1 MGLVYLMFCG
11 KSCFHPTVSQAEMWT
26 GVFLNSCFGLHVQ
39 KSSEMKLILIV
50 FLISAFS
57 FLFRSDPQALND
69 FLHGTNEVTKES

>member
-11 KSCFHPTVSQAEMWT
+11 KSCFHPTVSQAQMWT
-26 GVFLNSCFGLHVQ
+26 DVFLNSCFGLHVQ

-57 FLFRSDPQALND
+57 FLFA
-69 FLHGTNEVTKES
+69 VTPKP